1 MKSTLAIID
10 LGTNTFHLMLAERQD
25 DAYRIT
31 YREKQ
36 AVKLGMGG
44 INQNRITEEA
54 IERAVGRIK
63 QFKETIT
70 NLRIE
75 KIMAFGTSALRNAV
89 NGIEVLER
97 IKTETGIEVTV
108 ISGDQ
113 EAEFIYQGICLAM
126 DLGKTKSLIM
136 DIGGGSVE
144 FIIGNRDELVWKRS
158 FEIGGQRLLELFL
171 HHDPITDEEIKTL
184 DSYFNT
190 ALRELFDAIQLHQP
204 DVLVGSSGT
213 FDTLSDIFC
222 IRKGITKADDDP
234 ETPLTVSGF
243 YEIYQELITK
253 NREQRLAIPGM
264 IELRVDMIVV
274 ACCLIRYVL
283 GRNSFSSIRVSG
295 YSLKEGALAWL
306 NNTIS

>member
-25 DAYRIT
+25 DMYRIT

-54 IERAVGRIK
+54 IERAVDRIQ
-63 QFKETIT
+63 QFKKTIRNKHVDRT
-70 NLRIE
+70 L
-75 KIMAFGTSALRNAV
+75 AFGTSALRNAE
-89 NGIEVLER
+89 NQRDVLER
-97 IKTETGIEVTV
+97 IKSETGIDVTV

-113 EAEFIYQGICLAM
+113 EAELIYKGICLAM
-126 DLGKTKSLIM
+126 DLGKSKSLIM

-144 FIIGNRDELVWKRS
+144 FIIGNREEHFWKRS
-158 FEIGGQRLLELFL
+158 FEIGGQRLMELFL
-171 HHDPITDEEIKTL
+171 QNDPISEKEINSL
-184 DSYFNT
+184 DAYFNS
-190 ALRELFDAIQLHQP
+190 ALPELFDAIQLHQP

-222 IRKGITKADDDP
+222 IRYGIAKDEDDP
-234 ETPLTVSGF
+234 ETPLTLTGF
-243 YEIYQELITK
+243 YELYQELITK

-274 ACCLIRYVL
+274 ACCLIHYVL
-283 GRNSFSSIRVSG
+283 ANHIFSSIRVSG

-306 NNTIS
+306 NNSVR